1 MLNVLSWNCRA
12 NGQQRKSKWTK
23 SKSWRLHAWFCRWL
37 TSSCAHTLFGHIKYM
52 SVCQK
57 RNDCRLACIG
67 VRCWHSGKSA
77 HFSWC
82 SIFMFGSVVCC
93 MGIGRNEARQGR
105 CFRVAWDRDIDRCM
119 QSLASVRR
127 MQSVQCNKNSAAM
140 RKKTCTS
147 SLNEWRPF
155 SKDAAIYEQ
164 IYFIAVHSKHSAYL
178 VVAVDNTLSSHISNQ
193 FCSLNKM
200 QRTEFPT
207 VIFCVICDDFCNY
220 SSNHSSDINWM
231 EQQQQNTVGSCL
243 CCAVSRIAEKEKR
256 IHRQWNCHLA
266 SKHTAT
272 AHRSIYLWLGS
283 IGRPLP
289 AILFILFSFFSWLFQ
304 WILNGFPIR
313 CVWSAL
319 HEHISQLTIR
329 AER

>member
-105 CFRVAWDRDIDRCM
+105 CVRVAWDRDIDRCM

-140 RKKTCTS
+140 RKK
-147 SLNEWRPF
+147 NMYIEPERM
-155 SKDAAIYEQ
+155 AAFLQGCSNLWTNIL
-164 IYFIAVHSKHSAYL
+164 HCSAL
-178 VVAVDNTLSSHISNQ
+178 KTFGIS
-193 FCSLNKM
+193 
-200 QRTEFPT
+200 
-207 VIFCVICDDFCNY
+207 
-220 SSNHSSDINWM
+220 
-231 EQQQQNTVGSCL
+231 GSC
-243 CCAVSRIAEKEKR
+243 CR
-256 IHRQWNCHLA
+256 
-266 SKHTAT
+266 
-272 AHRSIYLWLGS
+272 
-283 IGRPLP
+283 
-289 AILFILFSFFSWLFQ
+289 
-304 WILNGFPIR
+304 
-313 CVWSAL
+313 
-319 HEHISQLTIR
+319 
-329 AER
+329 